1 MGLSTDAIHAGQEP
15 DPSTGAI
22 IPPIYQTS
30 TYVQQSIAV
39 HKGYEYARGDNP
51 TREAYERCVAALERG
66 VQGIAFASGMAAID
80 AVGSLLDAGDH
91 FLLTSNVYGGTF
103 RLFHRIRSR
112 HGISFDRVPT
122 FDLDAVRRAIRPSTK
137 LVLVETPTNPLLEI
151 TDLDGI
157 AAIARERGMLLAV
170 DNTFMSPF
178 FQRPLE
184 RGADLV
190 IHSATKYLN
199 GHSDMV
205 GGIVVAK
212 DEALAERVRFLQ
224 FAGGAIPGPFDCWLA
239 LRGIKTLA
247 VRMERHDANA
257 RVIAERLERHPAVVK
272 THYPGLRAHP
282 QHELAKRQMD
292 GFGGMI
298 SFDLGSREA
307 ARVALEA
314 VRIFALAESLG
325 GVESL
330 ICLPAEMTH
339 ASVPEEDRLR
349 SGITP
354 GLVRISV
361 GIEDVEDL
369 WTDLE
374 GALAKIPQAAR
385 AAR

>member
-1 MGLSTDAIHAGQEP
+1 MGFSTDAIHAGQEP

-51 TREAYERCVAALERG
+51 TREAYERCVATLERG
-66 VQGIAFASGMAAID
+66 TQGIAFASGMAAID
-80 AVGSLLDAGDH
+80 AVGSLLDAGQH
-91 FLLTSNVYGGTF
+91 LLLTSNVYGGTF
-103 RLFHRIRSR
+103 RLFRRIRSR

-122 FDLDAVRRAIRPSTK
+122 FDLEAVRRAILPTTK
-137 LVLVETPTNPLLEI
+137 LLLVETPTNPLLEI
-151 TDLDGI
+151 TDLEGI
-157 AAIARERGMLLAV
+157 AKIAREHGILLAV

-212 DEALAERVRFLQ
+212 DDALAERVRFLQ

-257 RVIAERLERHPAVVK
+257 RVIAERLESHPAVLK

-282 QHELAKRQMD
+282 QHELAKRQMS

-298 SFDLGSREA
+298 SFDLGTREA
-307 ARVALEA
+307 ARVALET

-369 WTDLE
+369 WRDLE
-374 GALAKIPQAAR
+374 NALAKIPQTAR
-385 AAR
+385 ASR